1 MNAESYLAVET
12 RDLSKVY
19 ANPSGPEVWA
29 VKDIDLRIF
38 QGEVVMICGPNGSGK
53 TTLLSLLGCLLQPT
67 SGSIQILGQKM
78 ATLSEQ
84 ELSRFRLLNIGFVF
98 QHFRLFECLTAAE
111 NVELALNLAGVR
123 RPESQH
129 RAELALAGLGVDHR
143 AHFLP
148 STLSGGERQRV
159 AIARALVNSPGLL
172 LADEPT
178 GNLDSRA
185 GREAVDLLCGVA
197 RREGQT
203 VVIVSH
209 DERIRSAADRIL
221 LMEDGKVL
229 ETKTKF
235 L

>member
-1 MNAESYLAVET
+1 MNTKSPLAIET
-12 RDLSKVY
+12 RDISKVY

-29 VKDIDLRIF
+29 VKDICLRIVEK
-38 QGEVVMICGPNGSGK
+38 EVVMICGPNGSGK

-67 SGSIQILGQKM
+67 MGSIQILGREI

-111 NVELALNLAGVR
+111 NVELALNLAGMH

-129 RAELALAGLGVDHR
+129 RAVQALAGLGIDHR

-148 STLSGGERQRV
+148 SAMSGGERQRV
-159 AIARALVNSPGLL
+159 AIARALVNSPDLL

-185 GREAVDLLCGVA
+185 GREAIDLLCSVA

-209 DERIRSAADRIL
+209 DERIRPAVDRVIQ
-221 LMEDGKVL
+221 MEDGKVL
-229 ETKTKF
+229 ETEI
-235 L
+235 